1 MKNNLIFSQTKKDFK
16 FDELIVK
23 RNMDYKI
30 ENNKLIVNHD
40 NKNRYFRELTYKES
54 YMSKEEFNVHMNNL
68 RRK

>member
-1 MKNNLIFSQTKKDFK
+1 
-16 FDELIVK
+16 
-23 RNMDYKI
+23 MDYKI